1 MKFGPGTTN
10 TGVAEERGAGRERE
24 ERGGQGEREGLHTED
39 VKGSNVTMAVI
50 RENVPCVPSVGV
62 AEEVRR

>member
-10 TGVAEERGAGRERE
+10 TRESQ